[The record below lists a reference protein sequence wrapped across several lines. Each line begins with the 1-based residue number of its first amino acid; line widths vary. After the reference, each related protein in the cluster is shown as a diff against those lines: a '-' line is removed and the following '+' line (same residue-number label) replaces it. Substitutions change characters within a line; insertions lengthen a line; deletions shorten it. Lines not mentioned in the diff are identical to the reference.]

1 MENELNSSILNE
13 LNLILKLAQI
23 SNFINLIKKII
34 LKLHMHLMH
43 NKIDRFI
50 L

>member
-23 SNFINLIKKII
+23 SNFIIKI
-34 LKLHMHLMH
+34 
-43 NKIDRFI
+43 
-50 L
+50 

>member
-34 LKLHMHLMH
+34 LKLYMHLMH
-43 NKIDRFI
+43 NKIDTFI

>member
-23 SNFINLIKKII
+23 SNFINFIKKKI
-34 LKLHMHLMH
+34 LKTIYAF
-43 NKIDRFI
+43 NT
-50 L
+50 